1 MIRRAKKNDIETI
14 SKIYIDSRRR
24 TYKNILP
31 SDYLNSLTYGQ
42 AEKKWTEYLEDENNI
57 IFIHSDEAGTITSL
71 AASKPYRH
79 LKKCFY
85 LDSLHV
91 LPEFQ
96 GKGIGK
102 SLILKTA
109 EFALENNYECM
120 VVSFLRGNDKAE
132 KIYQYLGAIYLND
145 FISYFDN
152 TSAMSTVFLWKD
164 LPKLISK
171 YSK

>member
-1 MIRRAKKNDIETI
+1 MY
-14 SKIYIDSRRR
+14 S
-24 TYKNILP
+24 
-31 SDYLNSLTYGQ
+31 
-42 AEKKWTEYLEDENNI
+42 
-57 IFIHSDEAGTITSL
+57 
-71 AASKPYRH
+71 
-79 LKKCFY
+79 
-85 LDSLHV
+85 
-91 LPEFQ
+91 EFQ